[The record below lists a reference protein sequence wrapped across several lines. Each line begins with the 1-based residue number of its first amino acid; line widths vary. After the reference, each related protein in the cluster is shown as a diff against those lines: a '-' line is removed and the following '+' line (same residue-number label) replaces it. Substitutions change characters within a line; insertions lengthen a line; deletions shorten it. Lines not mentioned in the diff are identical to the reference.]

1 MIGSIS
7 CQPPDYL
14 TNGWKRLKTSQVF
27 WKLGSN
33 PSTFEE
39 AEAACAGGLILESIF
54 NLVPSSK
61 NEPNHCSSNFFYI
74 NWKFEGQG
82 FDSIF

>member
-1 MIGSIS
+1 MN

-39 AEAACAGGLILESIF
+39 AEATCSGRLISEVIF
-54 NLVPSSK
+54 SLVQSSK
-61 NEPNHCSSNFFYI
+61 NEPNHCPLTFYLMLKSCGTVI
-74 NWKFEGQG
+74 
-82 FDSIF
+82 

>member
-1 MIGSIS
+1 MN

-39 AEAACAGGLILESIF
+39 AEATCTGRIISEAISVWYNPQWLEGHF
-54 NLVPSSK
+54 
-61 NEPNHCSSNFFYI
+61 
-74 NWKFEGQG
+74 
-82 FDSIF
+82 